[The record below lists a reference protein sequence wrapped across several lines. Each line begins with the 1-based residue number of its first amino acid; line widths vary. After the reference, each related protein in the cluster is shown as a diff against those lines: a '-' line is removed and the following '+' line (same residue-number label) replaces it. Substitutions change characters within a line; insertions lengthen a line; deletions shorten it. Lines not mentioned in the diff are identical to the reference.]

1 MKKLLTIF
9 SIFISILLIY
19 SIPTD
24 AMYAGIAN
32 ITAAPGET
40 MDKIGINYHT
50 RYEGSYIIYG
60 TDSKLKNA
68 TKVMPEVHEW
78 EREATGE
85 DYPAFEKR
93 YVCSVNLSGLKL
105 YTTYY
110 YQVIAGNEKSEI
122 CKFNTGLNESVTT
135 FAWITDSQT
144 FANGYDKVEAVFQN
158 LLKANPNIAFMLN
171 TGDVTDRAG
180 QEAQW
185 NGYFKQFTSLQS
197 FPNATIPGNHEYYTT
212 AASGYDSPE
221 IYNQYF
227 NNPKN
232 SFEGRMNSSYYF
244 KYNNILFLMVDA
256 IKNEYVQEQ
265 REWVK
270 SVLDNNTA
278 DFIIVGIHA
287 GLITGGNYASDAN
300 RMKKAFGDI
309 FEEYAVDLVLSG
321 HEHAFCVQKTRL
333 DGEFNPDLGV
343 THVIGPAVGNKTYK
357 ANDDGMDYV
366 QNLNY
371 AGCIITVTSS
381 RLTLKMYNN
390 MGDEQYS
397 LEIKNRRSISTKY
410 DEERFLN
417 SLEIERDEN
426 KETAKLVWNSDIYGY
441 VDNISISG
449 KEVNLYTENNLQE
462 ISRKIKLANI
472 NSIDLGANYSDTNY
486 YYDIVITKLDG
497 TTINRTIEV
506 INNEELLINKYTV
519 TFKDKDG
526 NILKEETVKEGED
539 ATAPNVPTVDG
550 YEFKGWDKDFDDV
563 KEDLIITAL
572 YEEIKAEEPAN
583 EGCKKDLVY
592 LASSLIA
599 CASLAFIIFR
609 KKD

>member
-1 MKKLLTIF
+1 MKKLLTFF
-9 SIFISILLIY
+9 SILISIFLIS
-19 SIPTD
+19 SIPSNG
-24 AMYAGIAN
+24 MYAGIAN

-50 RYEGSYIIYG
+50 RYADSYVIYG
-60 TDSKLKNA
+60 TDSSLKKF
-68 TKVMPEVHEW
+68 TKVTPEVHEW
-78 EREATGE
+78 EREVKG

-110 YQVIAGNEKSEI
+110 YQVIAGSEKSDI

-144 FANGYDKVEAVFQN
+144 YDNGYDKVEAVFQN

-180 QEAQW
+180 KEAQW
-185 NGYFKQFTSLQS
+185 NGYFSQFKSVQS

-244 KYNNILFLMVDA
+244 YYNNILFLMVDA
-256 IKNEYVQEQ
+256 IKNEYVNEQ
-265 REWVK
+265 RAWITE
-270 SVLDNNTA
+270 VLENNTA

-287 GLITGGNYASDAN
+287 GLITGGNYSSDAK
-300 RMKKAFGDI
+300 RMKQAFGDI
-309 FEEYAVDLVLSG
+309 FEEYAVDIILSG

-333 DGEFNPDLGV
+333 DGEINPDLGV

-371 AGCIITVTSS
+371 GGCIITVTSS

-397 LEIKNRRSISTKY
+397 LEIKNRRGVSSKY
-410 DEERFLN
+410 NEESFLK
-417 SLEIERDEN
+417 SLKVERDAE
-426 KETAKLVWNSDIYGY
+426 KETATLVWNSDIYGY
-441 VDNISISG
+441 VDKITVTG
-449 KEVNLYTENNLQE
+449 KEVNLYNESNLKE
-462 ISRKIKLANI
+462 VSRKIKLANI
-472 NSIDLGANYSDTNY
+472 YSLDLGANYSDTNY

-497 TTINRTIEV
+497 TTITKTVEI

-539 ATAPNVPTVDG
+539 ATAPTAPSVEG
-550 YEFKGWDKDFDDV
+550 YNFVGWDKEFDDV
-563 KEDLIITAL
+563 EEDLVITAL
-572 YEEIKAEEPAN
+572 YEEIKVEAPAK
-583 EGCKKDLVY
+583 EGCKKEL
-592 LASSLIA
+592 LTLTTSLIA
-599 CASLAFIIFR
+599 CISLAFIILR
-609 KKD
+609 KKN

>member
-1 MKKLLTIF
+1 MKKILIFFSTI
-9 SIFISILLIY
+9 ISLLLIY
-19 SIPTD
+19 SIPTN

-32 ITAAPGET
+32 ITASPGET

-50 RYEGSYIIYG
+50 RYDNSYVIYG
-60 TDSKLKNA
+60 TDSKLKKA
-68 TKVMPEVHEW
+68 TKILPEVHEW
-78 EREATGE
+78 EREAQG

-93 YVCSVNLSGLKL
+93 YVCRVNLLDLKL

-110 YQVIAGNEKSEI
+110 YQIIAGNEKSDI

-144 FANGYDKVEAVFQN
+144 YDNSYDKVESVFQN

-180 QEAQW
+180 REIQW
-185 NGYFKQFTSLQS
+185 NSYFSQVTSLKS
-197 FPNATIPGNHEYYTT
+197 FPTATIPGNHEYYTT

-244 KYNNILFLMVDA
+244 KYNNILFLMIDA

-265 REWVK
+265 RNWIK
-270 SVLDNNTA
+270 NVLDNNTA

-287 GLITGGNYASDAN
+287 GLITGGNYSSDAN

-321 HEHAFCVQKTRL
+321 HEHTFCVQKTRL
-333 DGEFNPDLGV
+333 NGEFNQDLGV
-343 THVIGPAVGNKTYK
+343 TYVIGPAVGNKTYK

-381 RLTLKMYNN
+381 RLNIKMYNN

-397 LEIKNRRSISTKY
+397 LEIKNRRSISTRY
-410 DEERFLN
+410 NEENFLN
-417 SLEIERDEN
+417 SLEIERDAN

-441 VDNISISG
+441 VDNISLSG
-449 KEVNLYTENNLQE
+449 KEVNLYTENKLKDV
-462 ISRKIKLANI
+462 SRKIKLANI

-497 TTINRTIEV
+497 TTITKSIEI
-506 INNEELLINKYTV
+506 INNKELLGNKYTV
-519 TFKDKDG
+519 TFKDKNG
-526 NILKEETVKEGED
+526 NILKEETVKEGKD
-539 ATAPNVPTVDG
+539 ATAPNAPTIEG
-550 YEFKGWDKDFDDV
+550 YEFKGWDKNFSDI
-563 KEDLIITAL
+563 KEDLVITPL
-572 YEEIKAEEPAN
+572 YEKIKTEEPTKK
-583 EGCKKDLVY
+583 GCKKNLVH
-592 LASSLIA
+592 LTSSLITFV
-599 CASLAFIIFR
+599 SLSLIFF
-609 KKD
+609 KKKK